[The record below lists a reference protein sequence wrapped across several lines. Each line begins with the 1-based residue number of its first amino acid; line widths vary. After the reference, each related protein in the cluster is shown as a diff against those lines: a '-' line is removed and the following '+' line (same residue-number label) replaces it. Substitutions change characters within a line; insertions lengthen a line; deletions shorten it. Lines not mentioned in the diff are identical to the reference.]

1 MEPITFGL
9 TDAQPGQQL
18 AQFVRQL
25 RALLLFLV
33 NDEDCSNL
41 FYSEMLPGMR

>member
-25 RALLLFLV
+25 RALLISLH
-33 NDEDCSNL
+33 NAED
-41 FYSEMLPGMR
+41 